1 MNGVYRIGGFAVFVL
16 LLVAGCT
23 SGSAAPRPSTSP
35 STSTAAVPPS
45 STAPPAP
52 TVPADVPT
60 TGPNTRPG
68 ERPPVMPVAATKH
81 TAAGAK
87 AFAVFFIKT
96 IDWAYATT
104 STTYMRHYFD
114 RSCVGCSSIA
124 RAIDGAR
131 TRHRHFIGDR
141 LAIKSATLATRAGP
155 RDAELNIVV
164 RFDVSSGDAVDK
176 KGRSVSSEPALR
188 NYGEE
193 VFLRW
198 DSAWSVV
205 ELDVVR

>member
-114 RSCVGCSSIA
+114 RSCVECRSA
-124 RAIDGAR
+124 ADAVDDAAHK
-131 TRHRHFIGDR
+131 HRHFVGDR
-141 LAIKSATLATRAGP
+141 FKIRSSTPIANRDGAAGV
-155 RDAELNIVV
+155 DVY
-164 RFDVSSGDAVDK
+164 FDVTSVDVLDSSGRVVDGLDAIHNFRERIYLQQSRTDWAVVDMIP
-176 KGRSVSSEPALR
+176 RVSK
-188 NYGEE
+188 
-193 VFLRW
+193 
-198 DSAWSVV
+198 
-205 ELDVVR
+205 